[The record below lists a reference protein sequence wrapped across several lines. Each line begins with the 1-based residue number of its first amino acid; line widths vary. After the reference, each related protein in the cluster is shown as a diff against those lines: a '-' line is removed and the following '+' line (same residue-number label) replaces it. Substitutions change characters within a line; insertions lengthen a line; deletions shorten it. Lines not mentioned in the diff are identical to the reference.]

1 MANLS
6 MPPKKYAIPL
16 AIALAV
22 ALAVYAGALPA
33 IGLVENLAM
42 IALAGFIALAVWFDR
57 RVVKRLTPADK
68 FSILHPWK
76 IPDPAERREIWRIA
90 AFDGA
95 VNAGQTAVIFALIGR
110 TNLQLGISG
119 WIMAALVPAIMALTA
134 AVSYWRYRRRY
145 DIIADTGGRLLRY
158 AGERP
163 MTFREKCQV
172 AAAIVGWIIAWHA
185 ILFVVLFWFL

>member
-1 MANLS
+1 MAKLS

-22 ALAVYAGALPA
+22 ALAVYGGVLPA
-33 IGLVENLAM
+33 IGLVENLVL
-42 IALAGFIALAVWFDR
+42 IALAGFIAFAVWFDR

-76 IPDPAERREIWRIA
+76 IPDPAARREIWRIA
-90 AFDGA
+90 VFDGA
-95 VNAGQTAVIFALIGR
+95 LNAGLTAVIFTLAGM
-110 TNLQLGISG
+110 TNLQLGLSG
-119 WIMAALVPAIMALTA
+119 WIMAALVPAIMALATA
-134 AVSYWRYRRRY
+134 AGYWRYRRRY
-145 DIIADTGGRLLRY
+145 DIIADTGSRLLRY

-172 AAAIVGWIIAWHA
+172 AAAIVGGIIAWHA
-185 ILFVVLFWFL
+185 ILFVILFWFL

>member
-1 MANLS
+1 MAKIS

-22 ALAVYAGALPA
+22 ALAIYAGLPS
-33 IGLVENLAM
+33 IGLAENLVL
-42 IALAGFIALAVWFDR
+42 IAFAGFIALAVWFDR
-57 RVVKRLTPADK
+57 WVVKRLTPADK
-68 FSILHPWK
+68 FSLLHPWK
-76 IPDPAERREIWRIA
+76 IPDPASRREIWRIA

-95 VNAGQTAVIFALIGR
+95 VNTGQAAIIFALMGR
-110 TNLQLGISG
+110 MNLQTGLSG
-119 WIMAALVPAIMALTA
+119 WLMAALVPAIMALTA

-163 MTFREKCQV
+163 LTFREKCQV

>member
-1 MANLS
+1 MAKLS

-22 ALAVYAGALPA
+22 ALAVYGGVLPA
-33 IGLVENLAM
+33 IGLDYIVL
-42 IALAGFIALAVWFDR
+42 IALAGLMAFAVWFDR

-95 VNAGQTAVIFALIGR
+95 LNAGQATVIFALIGR

-119 WIMAALVPAIMALTA
+119 WIMAALVAAIMALTTA
-134 AVSYWRYRRRY
+134 TGYWRYRRRY

-172 AAAIVGWIIAWHA
+172 AAAIAGWIIAWYVV
-185 ILFVVLFWFL
+185 LFVVLFWFL